1 MRWFLTNRLPTERLV
16 TLLFEH
22 VHKPDDTPYT
32 AAEVSEASGISA
44 PLLSALRNGTR
55 TNPTLENVHKLL
67 DFFGVPAIYLD
78 AQSEEQAIRILQ
90 YRERF
95 RLRNADSNISIQEF
109 DLIIQLLEQIK
120 QDEIDR
126 LNPK

>member
-1 MRWFLTNRLPTERLV
+1 MTNRLPTELLV
-16 TLLFEH
+16 KLLFEH
-22 VHKPDDTPYT
+22 VRKPDNTPYT
-32 AAEVSEASGISA
+32 AAEVAEGSGISA
-44 PLLSALRNGTR
+44 AMLSALRGGTR
-55 TNPTLENVHKLL
+55 SNPTLEIVHKLL

-78 AQSEEQAIRILQ
+78 AQSEEQAVRILQ

-95 RLRNADSNISIQEF
+95 RLRNADSTISIQEF